1 MHLIDDRFT
10 RLKPGTDFRHL
21 DETLSLEVPAFLA
34 PVPEQW
40 HDIHDPLLVAHWH
53 ARLIENMRHP
63 VQVEKHRSGHR
74 HVMLL
79 GDAIYDISSNG
90 TVQCFAWRH
99 EGDGLV
105 RLRAFPDNEI
115 VALNAP
121 YQGLWMRGYAQGALQ
136 RLCRVHP
143 PQLHDHCEA
152 YAAWLM
158 DQMLAE
164 HWQPDVAAQV
174 RKQLASAMDLDPDV
188 QQLAAT
194 MCRAFHPNMMRL
206 SEYNHC
212 VVHRDRVERL
222 QAQAPQLAMLYSLL
236 YPDLSLELE
245 ATQAMRVFLQRQGL
259 GRGLWRLLVQHGS
272 QWMQP
277 LLAFYRLYHGENAA
291 VAVDMLRLAQ
301 MFGTQQLVPHEILC
315 ALMAVAGNPNRRRA
329 TSSYA
334 QEFAQIEDL
343 MARVGQIY
351 ANAGPAE
358 RLYLLDQCN
367 AIFNW
372 GFSHWAGRTE
382 RSRRSIRLVGLIR
395 EVKAHQRR
403 LELTHRDQ
411 APWPMP
417 WTLTSMDPAHEV
429 QILDSALAVCREA
442 LGMRHCA
449 EIYIDRC
456 ASGRYLMVS
465 IRPANTGRIRRF
477 DCTTAGFVQKE
488 NGFVLHNISGFANA
502 KVTQQALAIARDC
515 LRQLNDQVIQQAL
528 DGSHERVVDEE
539 AEERNAGCE
548 NAENA
553 ENAESAERGS
563 KPALMEPES

>member
-1 MHLIDDRFT
+1 VKGIAMYLIDDRFT
-10 RLKPGTDFRHL
+10 RLKPGSDFRNL
-21 DETLSLEVPAFLA
+21 GETLSLEVPAFLA

-40 HDIHDPLLVAHWH
+40 QDIHDPLLVAHWH

-79 GDAIYDISSNG
+79 GDAIYDISPNG

-99 EGDGLV
+99 EGDGLI
-105 RLRAFPDNEI
+105 RLRVFPDNEI

-136 RLCRVHP
+136 RLCRAHP

-152 YAAWLM
+152 YAGWLM
-158 DQMLAE
+158 DQMLTE
-164 HWQPDVAAQV
+164 HWQPDIADQV
-174 RKQLASAMDLDPDV
+174 RKQLASAMSLNPEV

-194 MCRAFHPNMMRL
+194 MCRAYHPKMMRL

-212 VVHRDRVERL
+212 VEYRVRVERL

-259 GRGLWRLLVQHGS
+259 GRGIWRLLVQRGS

-277 LLAFYRLYHGENAA
+277 LLAFYRLCHGENAA
-291 VAVDMLRLAQ
+291 VAIDMLRLAQ

-315 ALMAVAGNPNRRRA
+315 ALMSVAGNPNRRRA
-329 TSSYA
+329 TPSYS
-334 QEFAQIEDL
+334 QELARIEDL
-343 MARVGQIY
+343 MARVGQLY
-351 ANAGPAE
+351 KSAGPAE
-358 RLYLLDQCN
+358 RLSLLDQCDG
-367 AIFNW
+367 IFNW
-372 GFSHWAGRTE
+372 GNNHWAGRPE
-382 RSRRSIRLVGLIR
+382 RSRRTIRLVGLLR
-395 EVKAHQRR
+395 EVKAHHRR

-417 WTLTSMDPAHEV
+417 WTLTSMDPTHDV

-442 LGMRHCA
+442 LSMRHCA
-449 EIYIDRC
+449 EIFIDRC

-465 IRPANTGRIRRF
+465 IRPANTGHVRRL
-477 DCTTAGFVQKE
+477 DCTTVGFAQNK
-488 NGFVLHNISGFANA
+488 NGFVLHNISGFANSM
-502 KVTQQALAIARDC
+502 VTQQALAIARDC
-515 LRQLNDQVIQQAL
+515 LRQLNEQVIQPAL
-528 DGSHERVVDEE
+528 DGSREDVAEEE
-539 AEERNAGCE
+539 AEKKNPGCE
-548 NAENA
+548 NAEYA
-553 ENAESAERGS
+553 EKGS
-563 KPALMEPES
+563 KAALMKRES